1 MENEDKYKFKLYRI
15 LKEMFIYKEEDEIF
29 VLDKKVEFLKRLK
42 MKERII
48 FENFDNCVKVFIK
61 KLCKIKY

>member
-1 MENEDKYKFKLYRI
+1 MENEDEYKFKLYRI

-48 FENFDNCVKVFIK
+48 FENFDNWVKVFIK